1 MADILSN
8 CQSVVANLGSVTSL
22 QIHLP
27 RKCFVFYVG
36 FLLSAALYLFS
47 PKHQLVNKTDTD
59 FILYFLLRE
68 SWYKPLFF
76 IVQLNPTFFQIQLF
90 QTVHVQRVTKISCTA
105 LRLFIKLC
113 LALMTCTLCC
123 QLSCL
128 DCCHWVA
135 KQKSF

>member
-59 FILYFLLRE
+59 FILDFLLRE
-68 SWYKPLFF
+68 SWYKPLFL
-76 IVQLNPTFFQIQLF
+76 IVQLFRTPLF
-90 QTVHVQRVTKISCTA
+90 SRYGFSKQSMFK
-105 LRLFIKLC
+105 KL
-113 LALMTCTLCC
+113 
-123 QLSCL
+123 
-128 DCCHWVA
+128 
-135 KQKSF
+135 QK